1 MTNITVS
8 ISEDLYRRM
17 KEHPEVKW
25 SEVVRRAIKEY
36 LEKMKTTE
44 VRDTATLLPIVKET
58 GVALEKIP
66 VEAAVQHFERMRE
79 LEWKRISTTQAS

>member
-8 ISEDLYRRM
+8 VPEDLYRRM

-58 GVALEKIP
+58 GVALEKIS
-66 VEAAVQHFERMRE
+66 VELAVQHFERMRE
-79 LEWKRISTTQAS
+79 LEWKRISTTQTS